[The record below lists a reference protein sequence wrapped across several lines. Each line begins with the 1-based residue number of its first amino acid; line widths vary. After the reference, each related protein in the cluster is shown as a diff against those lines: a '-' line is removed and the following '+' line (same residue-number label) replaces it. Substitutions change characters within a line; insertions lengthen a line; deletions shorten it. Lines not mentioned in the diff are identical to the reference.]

1 MKKLPAITA
10 LALALI
16 SGLAQAD
23 RLEDIRKAGVL
34 RVASFD
40 SNPPFGFVDAKSKQ
54 IEGLDVDYAK
64 ALADKLGVR
73 LQVLPTNPAN
83 RIPLLTAN
91 KVDLVLAN
99 FTITPER
106 AQQVDFSIPYFSS
119 GQQFIVK
126 KGTLTSPEVLNK
138 WRVGVD
144 KGTVNE
150 GVLREKFPGAKVIAY
165 DDTPFA
171 FTALRNGQVQA
182 ITQDG
187 PKLIGLLAN
196 VPDRDK
202 YEVPPFTISN
212 DLIGVGI
219 PKGEKALTEFV
230 DKSLRELEQDGQ
242 AQKIYDTWFGPQTKT
257 RWRACTRSATRA
269 ERPASPARPA
279 RLTSLRRVFRSTRRN
294 PAHVRRTSRPA
305 VPALVAR
312 RLPADPRSCP
322 AQLPARHPDRRPLAI
337 ARLSRRRLLS
347 WPARAYL
354 ALFRNTPLLVQLF
367 FWYFGVPALLPEAL
381 VSWLNTP
388 HETPLLDWPSFEFL
402 AGAWGL
408 TLYTSAFVAEEFRAG
423 IASVRPEQRAAGL
436 ALGLT
441 QRQVWREV
449 VLPQALRTAL
459 PPLLGQYMNAL
470 KNSSLAMAIGLA
482 ELSYASRQVETET
495 FKTFQAFGIAT
506 LLYIG
511 AIALIE
517 AFGQALQQTRRYRQG
532 GA

>member
-1 MKKLPAITA
+1 MFGELLAPQYLRWLLDGFLLTLG
-10 LALALI
+10 LALL
-16 SGLAQAD
+16 SCLLA
-23 RLEDIRKAGVL
+23 
-34 RVASFD
+34 
-40 SNPPFGFVDAKSKQ
+40 
-54 IEGLDVDYAK
+54 
-64 ALADKLGVR
+64 
-73 LQVLPTNPAN
+73 T
-83 RIPLLTAN
+83 
-91 KVDLVLAN
+91 
-99 FTITPER
+99 
-106 AQQVDFSIPYFSS
+106 
-119 GQQFIVK
+119 
-126 KGTLTSPEVLNK
+126 
-138 WRVGVD
+138 
-144 KGTVNE
+144 
-150 GVLREKFPGAKVIAY
+150 
-165 DDTPFA
+165 
-171 FTALRNGQVQA
+171 
-182 ITQDG
+182 
-187 PKLIGLLAN
+187 LIGA
-196 VPDRDK
+196 
-202 YEVPPFTISN
+202 
-212 DLIGVGI
+212 
-219 PKGEKALTEFV
+219 
-230 DKSLRELEQDGQ
+230 
-242 AQKIYDTWFGPQTKT
+242 
-257 RWRACTRSATRA
+257 
-269 ERPASPARPA
+269 
-279 RLTSLRRVFRSTRRN
+279 
-294 PAHVRRTSRPA
+294 
-305 VPALVAR
+305 
-312 RLPADPRSCP
+312 
-322 AQLPARHPDRRPLAI
+322 PLAI

-402 AGAWGL
+402 AAAWGL

-441 QRQVWREV
+441 QRQVWRVV
-449 VLPQALRTAL
+449 VLPQALRTTL

>member
-1 MKKLPAITA
+1 M
-10 LALALI
+10 
-16 SGLAQAD
+16 
-23 RLEDIRKAGVL
+23 
-34 RVASFD
+34 
-40 SNPPFGFVDAKSKQ
+40 
-54 IEGLDVDYAK
+54 
-64 ALADKLGVR
+64 
-73 LQVLPTNPAN
+73 
-83 RIPLLTAN
+83 
-91 KVDLVLAN
+91 
-99 FTITPER
+99 
-106 AQQVDFSIPYFSS
+106 
-119 GQQFIVK
+119 
-126 KGTLTSPEVLNK
+126 
-138 WRVGVD
+138 
-144 KGTVNE
+144 
-150 GVLREKFPGAKVIAY
+150 
-165 DDTPFA
+165 
-171 FTALRNGQVQA
+171 
-182 ITQDG
+182 
-187 PKLIGLLAN
+187 
-196 VPDRDK
+196 
-202 YEVPPFTISN
+202 
-212 DLIGVGI
+212 
-219 PKGEKALTEFV
+219 
-230 DKSLRELEQDGQ
+230 
-242 AQKIYDTWFGPQTKT
+242 
-257 RWRACTRSATRA
+257 
-269 ERPASPARPA
+269 
-279 RLTSLRRVFRSTRRN
+279 
-294 PAHVRRTSRPA
+294 
-305 VPALVAR
+305 
-312 RLPADPRSCP
+312 
-322 AQLPARHPDRRPLAI
+322 PARHPDRRI

>member
-1 MKKLPAITA
+1 MFGELLAPQYLRWLLDGFLLTLG
-10 LALALI
+10 LALL
-16 SGLAQAD
+16 SCLLA
-23 RLEDIRKAGVL
+23 
-34 RVASFD
+34 
-40 SNPPFGFVDAKSKQ
+40 
-54 IEGLDVDYAK
+54 
-64 ALADKLGVR
+64 
-73 LQVLPTNPAN
+73 T
-83 RIPLLTAN
+83 
-91 KVDLVLAN
+91 
-99 FTITPER
+99 
-106 AQQVDFSIPYFSS
+106 
-119 GQQFIVK
+119 
-126 KGTLTSPEVLNK
+126 
-138 WRVGVD
+138 
-144 KGTVNE
+144 
-150 GVLREKFPGAKVIAY
+150 
-165 DDTPFA
+165 
-171 FTALRNGQVQA
+171 
-182 ITQDG
+182 
-187 PKLIGLLAN
+187 LIGA
-196 VPDRDK
+196 
-202 YEVPPFTISN
+202 
-212 DLIGVGI
+212 
-219 PKGEKALTEFV
+219 
-230 DKSLRELEQDGQ
+230 
-242 AQKIYDTWFGPQTKT
+242 
-257 RWRACTRSATRA
+257 
-269 ERPASPARPA
+269 
-279 RLTSLRRVFRSTRRN
+279 
-294 PAHVRRTSRPA
+294 
-305 VPALVAR
+305 
-312 RLPADPRSCP
+312 
-322 AQLPARHPDRRPLAI
+322 PLAII

-441 QRQVWREV
+441 QRQVWRVV

>member
-1 MKKLPAITA
+1 MFGELLAPQYLRWLLDGFLLTLG
-10 LALALI
+10 LALL
-16 SGLAQAD
+16 SCLLA
-23 RLEDIRKAGVL
+23 
-34 RVASFD
+34 
-40 SNPPFGFVDAKSKQ
+40 
-54 IEGLDVDYAK
+54 
-64 ALADKLGVR
+64 
-73 LQVLPTNPAN
+73 T
-83 RIPLLTAN
+83 
-91 KVDLVLAN
+91 
-99 FTITPER
+99 
-106 AQQVDFSIPYFSS
+106 
-119 GQQFIVK
+119 
-126 KGTLTSPEVLNK
+126 
-138 WRVGVD
+138 
-144 KGTVNE
+144 
-150 GVLREKFPGAKVIAY
+150 
-165 DDTPFA
+165 
-171 FTALRNGQVQA
+171 
-182 ITQDG
+182 
-187 PKLIGLLAN
+187 LIG
-196 VPDRDK
+196 
-202 YEVPPFTISN
+202 T
-212 DLIGVGI
+212 
-219 PKGEKALTEFV
+219 
-230 DKSLRELEQDGQ
+230 
-242 AQKIYDTWFGPQTKT
+242 
-257 RWRACTRSATRA
+257 
-269 ERPASPARPA
+269 
-279 RLTSLRRVFRSTRRN
+279 
-294 PAHVRRTSRPA
+294 
-305 VPALVAR
+305 
-312 RLPADPRSCP
+312 
-322 AQLPARHPDRRPLAI
+322 PLAI

-402 AGAWGL
+402 AAAWGL

-441 QRQVWREV
+441 QRQVWRVV